1 MGKRC
6 DQDCQIAQIILR
18 FPQVPDHGV
27 SGGRQCTRSHP
38 ATTRGAAGCVIHH
51 GGHSAAAGTWRGG
64 TSMVTGSGRRPGMFA
79 IRDVRALVSET
90 TQEGHGLK
98 KSVGATQLT
107 AMGVGAIIGTG
118 IFVVIGEGAGIAG
131 PAVILSFVLA
141 AVACTFSALS
151 YAELASSIPVSG
163 SAYTYTY
170 ATLGEI
176 VAWIIGWDLIL
187 EYGVSVA
194 AIAVGWGGN
203 LNAFLD
209 AAFGVALPDAIAKSP
224 EDGGIFNLPA
234 VFIVLAI
241 TLLLV
246 RGVTESARVNLVM
259 VGVKLAV
266 LLFFIVVALFNFGT
280 GNFHPFAPAGTD
292 GITAATA
299 IIFFAYIGFDAVSTG
314 SEEAKNPA
322 KDLPLA
328 IIGSLVICTIFYVLT
343 AVGALGI
350 ASPEQ
355 LESSD
360 APLAAALDQG
370 AGISWAASILALG
383 AVVAI
388 TSVVLVIL
396 YGQTRIF
403 FAMCRDGLLPQRL
416 AKVNPRYGTPARL
429 TIGLGVLISILAAL
443 VPLSEIVKLVNIGT
457 LFAFVLVNIGVIIL
471 RRTRPEMPRPYRVPW
486 SPVLPILGVLFA
498 VYLMADLPLS
508 TWIRFVVWLALGLA
522 IYFLYGYKHSRLRT
536 EPAADDGGTP
546 GWARDSTPEVP
557 PGDQK

>member
-1 MGKRC
+1 MHPL
-6 DQDCQIAQIILR
+6 A
-18 FPQVPDHGV
+18 PAAVGV
-27 SGGRQCTRSHP
+27 EEGRM
-38 ATTRGAAGCVIHH
+38 ATT
-51 GGHSAAAGTWRGG
+51 
-64 TSMVTGSGRRPGMFA
+64 SGRKPGIFA
-79 IRDVRALVSET
+79 IRDVRSLVTET
-90 TQEGHGLK
+90 TEEGHGLK

-118 IFVVIGEGAGIAG
+118 IFVVIGEGSGIAG

-170 ATLGEI
+170 ATLGEL

-209 AAFGVALPDAIAKSP
+209 SAFGIALPDAIAKSP

-234 VFIVLAI
+234 VFVVLAI

-259 VGVKLAV
+259 VAIKLVV
-266 LLFFIVVALFNFGT
+266 LVFFIVVAFANFGT
-280 GNFHPFAPAGTD
+280 GHFQPFAPAGVD
-292 GITAATA
+292 GVTSAAA
-299 IIFFAYIGFDAVSTG
+299 VIFFAYIGFDAVSTG
-314 SEEAKNPA
+314 SEEARNPA

-328 IIGSLVICTIFYVLT
+328 IIGSLLICTVFYVLT

-350 ASPEQ
+350 ASPDQMEA
-355 LESSD
+355 SD
-360 APLAAALDQG
+360 APLATALDQG
-370 AGISWAASILALG
+370 AGISWAAAILALG

-403 FAMCRDGLLPQRL
+403 FAMCRDGLLPLRL
-416 AKVNPRYGTPARL
+416 AKVNQRYGTPARL
-429 TIGLGVLISILAAL
+429 TILLGVLIAILAAL
-443 VPLSEIVKLVNIGT
+443 VPLGEIVKLVNIGT

-471 RRTRPEMPRPYRVPW
+471 RRTRPDMPRPYRVPW
-486 SPVLPILGVLFA
+486 SPVLPILGVAFA
-498 VYLMADLPLS
+498 IYLMSDLPLT
-508 TWIRFVVWLALGLA
+508 TWIRFVIWLAIGLL
-522 IYFLYGYKHSRLRT
+522 IYWLYGYRNSRLRK
-536 EPAADDGGTP
+536 AAAGEGTP
-546 GWARDSTPEVP
+546 SWAREPTRTDEE
-557 PGDQK
+557 DQP

>member
-1 MGKRC
+1 M
-6 DQDCQIAQIILR
+6 
-18 FPQVPDHGV
+18 
-27 SGGRQCTRSHP
+27 
-38 ATTRGAAGCVIHH
+38 ATT
-51 GGHSAAAGTWRGG
+51 
-64 TSMVTGSGRRPGMFA
+64 SGQKPGIFA
-79 IRDVRALVSET
+79 IRDVRTLITET

-98 KSVGATQLT
+98 KAVGASQLT

-118 IFVVIGEGAGIAG
+118 IFVVIGEGAGVAG

-141 AVACTFSALS
+141 AVACAFSALS
-151 YAELASSIPVSG
+151 YAELASSIPVAG

-176 VAWIIGWDLIL
+176 LAWIIGWDLIL

-209 AAFGVALPDAIAKSP
+209 SAFGVALPDAISKSP
-224 EDGGIFNLPA
+224 EDGGVFNLPA

-241 TLLLV
+241 TFLLV
-246 RGVTESARVNLVM
+246 RGVTESARVNFVM
-259 VGVKLAV
+259 VIIKLTV
-266 LLFFIVVALFNFGT
+266 LLFFIAVAFVNFGT
-280 GNFHPFAPAGTD
+280 GNFQNFAPSGVD
-292 GITAATA
+292 GVTSAAA

-328 IIGSLVICTIFYVLT
+328 IIGSLIICTIFYVLT

-350 ASPEQ
+350 ATPDQMKE
-355 LESSD
+355 SD

-370 AGISWAASILALG
+370 AGMSWAAGILALG

-388 TSVVLVIL
+388 TSVVLVIM

-403 FAMCRDGLLPQRL
+403 FAMCRDGLLPEKL
-416 AKVNPRYGTPARL
+416 AKVNQRYGTPARL
-429 TIGLGVLISILAAL
+429 TIGLGVLIAILAAL

-457 LFAFVLVNIGVIIL
+457 LFAFVLVNVGVIIL
-471 RRTRPEMPRPYRVPW
+471 RRTRPDMPRPYRVPW

-498 VYLMADLPLS
+498 VYLMTDLPID
-508 TWIRFVVWLALGLA
+508 TWIRFVVWLLIGVV
-522 IYFLYGYKHSRLRT
+522 IYFAYGYRHSKVRKDALAGRNV
-536 EPAADDGGTP
+536 PPPPDGGEP
-546 GWARDSTPEVP
+546 R
-557 PGDQK
+557 

>member
-1 MGKRC
+1 M
-6 DQDCQIAQIILR
+6 
-18 FPQVPDHGV
+18 
-27 SGGRQCTRSHP
+27 
-38 ATTRGAAGCVIHH
+38 ATT
-51 GGHSAAAGTWRGG
+51 
-64 TSMVTGSGRRPGMFA
+64 SGRRPGIFA
-79 IRDVRALVSET
+79 IRDVRSLVTET
-90 TQEGHGLK
+90 TEEGHGLK

-118 IFVVIGEGAGIAG
+118 IFVVIGEGAGVAG

-187 EYGVSVA
+187 EYGVAVA

-234 VFIVLAI
+234 VFVVLAI

-259 VGVKLAV
+259 VGIKLVV
-266 LLFFIVVALFNFGT
+266 LLFFIVVALANFGT
-280 GNFHPFAPAGTD
+280 GNFHDFAPSGVD
-292 GITAATA
+292 GVTSAAA

-314 SEEAKNPA
+314 SEEARNPA

-328 IIGSLVICTIFYVLT
+328 IIGSLLICTLFYVLT
-343 AVGALGI
+343 AVGAIGI
-350 ASPEQ
+350 ATPDE
-355 LESSD
+355 LKASD
-360 APLAAALDQG
+360 APLAAALDNG
-370 AGISWAASILALG
+370 AGIGWAAAVLALG

-416 AKVNPRYGTPARL
+416 ATVNQRYGTPARL
-429 TIGLGVLISILAAL
+429 TIGLGVLIAILAAL
-443 VPLSEIVKLVNIGT
+443 VPLGEIVKLVNIGT

-486 SPVLPILGVLFA
+486 SPVLPILGVAFA
-498 VYLMADLPLS
+498 VYLMSDLPWT
-508 TWIRFVVWLALGLA
+508 TWIRFIVWLAIGLI
-522 IYFLYGYKHSRLRT
+522 IYWLYGYKNSRLRT
-536 EPAADDGGTP
+536 EDGVGDGGTP
-546 GWARDSTPEVP
+546 SWAREPGQPE
-557 PGDQK
+557 GDPK

>member
-1 MGKRC
+1 M
-6 DQDCQIAQIILR
+6 
-18 FPQVPDHGV
+18 
-27 SGGRQCTRSHP
+27 
-38 ATTRGAAGCVIHH
+38 ATT
-51 GGHSAAAGTWRGG
+51 
-64 TSMVTGSGRRPGMFA
+64 SGRKPGIFV
-79 IRDVRALVSET
+79 IRDARTLITDT
-90 TQEGHGLK
+90 TVEGHGLK
-98 KSVGATQLT
+98 KAVGASQLT

-118 IFVVIGEGAGIAG
+118 IFVVIGEGAAIAG

-141 AVACTFSALS
+141 AVACAFSALS
-151 YAELASSIPVSG
+151 YAELASSIPVAG

-209 AAFGVALPDAIAKSP
+209 SAFGFALPDAIAKSP
-224 EDGGIFNLPA
+224 EDGGVFNLPA

-246 RGVTESARVNLVM
+246 RGVTESARVNFVM
-259 VGVKLAV
+259 VVVKLAV
-266 LLFFIVVALFNFGT
+266 LAFFIVVSMVNFGT
-280 GNFHPFAPAGTD
+280 GNFQPFAPD
-292 GITAATA
+292 GVDGVTAAAA

-314 SEEAKNPA
+314 SEEAKNPSR
-322 KDLPLA
+322 DLPLA

-343 AVGALGI
+343 AVGAIGV
-350 ASPEQ
+350 ATPAQ
-355 LESSD
+355 LAETD
-360 APLAAALDQG
+360 APLAAALDEG

-388 TSVVLVIL
+388 TSVVLVIM

-403 FAMCRDGLLPQRL
+403 FAMCRDGLLPSRL
-416 AKVNPRYGTPARL
+416 AKVNQRYGTPARL
-429 TIGLGVLISILAAL
+429 TIGLGILIAILAAL

-471 RRTRPEMPRPYRVPW
+471 RRTRPNMPRPYRVPW
-486 SPVLPILGVLFA
+486 SPLLPILGVLFA
-498 VYLMADLPLS
+498 VYLMLDLPLD
-508 TWIRFVVWLALGLA
+508 TWIRFVAWLAIGVI
-522 IYFLYGYKHSRLRT
+522 IYFTYGYRHSKVRRDAINGVT
-536 EPAADDGGTP
+536 HQYVEDRPDDGEP
-546 GWARDSTPEVP
+546 
-557 PGDQK
+557 K